1 MDPIEA
7 PPSPPY
13 SGPIRI
19 AVIDDEEDVLRL
31 VEGALIRAGGFAQP
45 LVFKDPKTA
54 FRKLARRELDVALV
68 DLHIPGD
75 SGIRMIRRLVES
87 RNVGCVIAFSVSN
100 DEASIL
106 EALRVGAKGYWDKAG
121 GLDGLIEAMRK
132 IWIGGAVLSPAA
144 YQVILHQLQRPPRA
158 PKFQLLSRAETTVL
172 ALAAEGLSC
181 AEIANQL
188 QISIHT
194 VYVHNKKILKKLG
207 VGDRLAAIARFRD
220 QAESRRVNP
229 PNRPA

>member
-1 MDPIEA
+1 MDQVKT
-7 PPSPPY
+7 PPGPSH

-19 AVIDDEEDVLRL
+19 AFIDDDEDVLRL
-31 VEGALIRAGGFAQP
+31 VEAALIRAGGFAQP
-45 LVFKDPKTA
+45 LTFKDPKTA

-68 DLHIPGD
+68 DLNIPGD

-87 RNVGCVIAFSVSN
+87 RKVAYVIAFSAAN

-132 IWIGGAVLSPAA
+132 IWIGGALLSPAA
-144 YQVILHQLQRPPRA
+144 YQVILNQVQSPPRA

-172 ALAAEGLSC
+172 SLAAEGLSC
-181 AEIANQL
+181 AEIASRL

-220 QAESRRVNP
+220 QAERRGNP
-229 PNRPA
+229 VSNAL

>member
-1 MDPIEA
+1 MDQVKT
-7 PPSPPY
+7 PPGPSH

-19 AVIDDEEDVLRL
+19 AFIDDDEDVLRL
-31 VEGALIRAGGFAQP
+31 VEAALIRAGGFAQP
-45 LVFKDPKTA
+45 LTFKDPKTA
-54 FRKLARRELDVALV
+54 FRKLARRELDVVLV
-68 DLHIPGD
+68 DLNIPGD

-87 RNVGCVIAFSVSN
+87 RKVAYVIAFSAAN

-132 IWIGGAVLSPAA
+132 IWIGGALLSPAA
-144 YQVILHQLQRPPRA
+144 YQVILSQVQSPPRA

-172 ALAAEGLSC
+172 SLAAEGLSC
-181 AEIANQL
+181 AEIASRL

-220 QAESRRVNP
+220 QAERRGNP
-229 PNRPA
+229 VSNAL